1 MSCIEIEQMTPI
13 YSKEEETPISTK
25 STIAIDDKDLYCD
38 EDIENILKQ
47 NKAVKKKRYDFRQ
60 DAIP

>member
-1 MSCIEIEQMTPI
+1 MTPI

-38 EDIENILKQ
+38 EDIENILK
-47 NKAVKKKRYDFRQ
+47 
-60 DAIP
+60 